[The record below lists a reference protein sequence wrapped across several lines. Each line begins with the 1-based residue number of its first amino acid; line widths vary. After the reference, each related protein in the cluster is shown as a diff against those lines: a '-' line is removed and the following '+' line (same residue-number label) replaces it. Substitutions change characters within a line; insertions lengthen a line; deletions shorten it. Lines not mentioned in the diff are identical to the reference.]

1 MHNVAFSSENVISSE
16 SGETY
21 VQIKL
26 RLQAKTV
33 WNTSK

>member
-1 MHNVAFSSENVISSE
+1 MHNVAYFSEKVISSE
-16 SGETY
+16 SGEKD